1 MLPKLNEF
9 GLIEKIISKPA
20 KIRATPV
27 EEALSILIKREKE
40 IADKKLSA
48 LMAKKDA
55 FLKIF
60 KNYELKS
67 GIEEES
73 RFSLITDRRAVIS
86 KGMVMLKNAKRTV
99 NIITSKNAFN
109 ESFTTY
115 REIVE
120 ETIRRGIRYRIVL
133 GATEFDDSIL
143 RVLEQYVSPKKSF
156 IVKSTDQP
164 LIHCTIM
171 DYKESLIA
179 TSQEPTTGRNP
190 YLWTNNHNLI
200 EILQKYFERVWYT
213 STKTK

>member
-1 MLPKLNEF
+1 
-9 GLIEKIISKPA
+9 
-20 KIRATPV
+20 
-27 EEALSILIKREKE
+27 
-40 IADKKLSA
+40 
-48 LMAKKDA
+48 MAKKDA

-171 DYKESLIA
+171 
-179 TSQEPTTGRNP
+179 
-190 YLWTNNHNLI
+190 
-200 EILQKYFERVWYT
+200 V
-213 STKTK
+213 TKNR